1 MGKRIYRSVAFRRRF
16 YYNEERKFPPG
27 ACGGNYFCGTRTERL
42 MNERIKGILFVLLA
56 ATALSLSGLF
66 VKLATW
72 DSMAIL
78 SGKSAATLAVA
89 AVYLKIKHYR
99 CIFNKSVVLGGVCL
113 SLISLMFTIATRATS
128 AANAIVLQYTQ
139 PFFVILLL
147 WLIYKQRPKRA
158 EILAIFLA
166 FAGIVCFFMDKLTPG
181 GMTGNIVAIL
191 SGLVYAVFM
200 LVKKMKGS
208 DYLSS
213 VVLSAVINV
222 VTCGWKIPLQ
232 TDWRPVPVLMV
243 VLFGTVSCFWG
254 YIFLSAGLD
263 RIPLVTGAL
272 LTMLEP
278 VLNPIW
284 VALFYGE
291 TMSVMSVIG
300 TVILLGTAAVYS
312 IMQIRKEQSDAAG

>member
-1 MGKRIYRSVAFRRRF
+1 MV
-16 YYNEERKFPPG
+16 
-27 ACGGNYFCGTRTERL
+27 
-42 MNERIKGILFVLLA
+42 
-56 ATALSLSGLF
+56 
-66 VKLATW
+66 
-72 DSMAIL
+72 
-78 SGKSAATLAVA
+78 AVA
-89 AVYLKIKHYR
+89 AE
-99 CIFNKSVVLGGVCL
+99 
-113 SLISLMFTIATRATS
+113 
-128 AANAIVLQYTQ
+128 
-139 PFFVILLL
+139 
-147 WLIYKQRPKRA
+147 RPQKA
-158 EILAIFLA
+158 EIIAVAAA
-166 FAGIVCFFMDKLTPG
+166 FAGILFFFMDKLTPG
-181 GMTGNIVAIL
+181 GMTGNIIAIG

>member
-1 MGKRIYRSVAFRRRF
+1 
-16 YYNEERKFPPG
+16 
-27 ACGGNYFCGTRTERL
+27 
-42 MNERIKGILFVLLA
+42 MNERIKGTIYVLLA
-56 ATALSLSGLF
+56 AVALSLSGLF

-72 DSMAIL
+72 DSIAML
-78 SGKSAATLAVA
+78 GGKSAATLVVA
-89 AVYLKIKHYR
+89 AVYLKLMKYR
-99 CIFNKSVVLGGVCL
+99 LVFNKTVALGAVCL

-147 WLIYKQRPKRA
+147 WLIYKQRPQRA
-158 EILAIFLA
+158 EIIAIATA
-166 FAGIVCFFMDKLTPG
+166 FAGILFFFIDKLTPG
-181 GMTGNIVAIL
+181 GMTGNIVAIC
-191 SGLVYAVFM
+191 SGFVYAVFM

-213 VVLSAVINV
+213 VVFSAVINV
-222 VTCGWKIPLQ
+222 VTCGWRIPLQ

-243 VLFGTVSCFWG
+243 VLFGTVSCFGG
-254 YIFLSAGLD
+254 YILLSAGLD
-263 RIPLVTGAL
+263 RIQLVTGAL

-291 TMSVMSVIG
+291 TMGVMSVVG
-300 TVILLGTAAVYS
+300 AVILLGTAAVYS
-312 IMQIRKEQSDAAG
+312 VMQIRKEQLQNE